1 MLDDVPLAR
10 SFRLIIVLGL
20 FFLAGMK
27 KNAFLV
33 HAVGLLNIVVMS
45 RLFCSTKVLDASV
58 NDLAVANGI
67 CLATILD
74 ILALTCLLFEL
85 NLNDITMFQLLSKEA
100 PPVKAGQFERQHL
113 SKRTDCVRLSL
124 LGR

>member
-33 HAVGLLNIVVMS
+33 HAVGLLNIVVIS

-67 CLATILD
+67 CLATKLD
-74 ILALTCLLFEL
+74 SLPLTCLLLDLKL
-85 NLNDITMFQLLSKEA
+85 NAITMFPPISKEA
-100 PPVKAGQFERQHL
+100 PPCNGRAG
-113 SKRTDCVRLSL
+113 
-124 LGR
+124 